1 LSVDVIDDAKI
12 TEMRDAAKTEA
23 DEGAKDA
30 EAADFPDVSTAA
42 KNVYGNL
49 EVV

>member
-1 LSVDVIDDAKI
+1 VIDDNKI
-12 TEMRDAAKTEA
+12 TEMREETKTEA
-23 DEGAKDA
+23 DEGAKTA

-42 KNVYGNL
+42 LNVYGNL